1 MSKKAVNIFLLV
13 FSQAINFIILFLF
26 TPYLVRALPKAVYG
40 SYSQTLFIT
49 EFINVLTSMAIVQV
63 AMMIFSNKNYSLLDS
78 LKTTIYFTFGAGLV
92 GAVLCYLFSFWAPSL
107 FDNSD
112 LRLMLQIYGI
122 SIIGNR
128 LNQVLNQALIRIE
141 KAKSIMYISIIAN
154 FIKLILAVIAI
165 RVYDSIWFMLLIY
178 ALEPIISSFIQ
189 LIILKRSNYLEGKY
203 NFEIIR
209 SIFHIGAP
217 LYIVEILGASYTYIS
232 GMYISYFLNQES
244 YAVYKNGSIELPV
257 IGTLYGTISIIFMT
271 DMMRHIQEKDY
282 IKVAT
287 KKREIISA
295 TAVLLYPVA
304 IFFIFYSKD
313 FILLYYSQKYFES
326 YKIFIVFTIILFIR
340 IQNYTD
346 VLVMLQKSKY
356 VMYSFLVF
364 LLVNLSSNFILMR
377 YFDILGSAIATA
389 LSVLI
394 LAWMQLHITIK
405 QLQVKYS
412 DYINLITLAKIT
424 SISALAIFLFKYC
437 SQWVHLNGVISMIL
451 AGALLVPGLILLF
464 IKMKFIEIS
473 HFEKLFEKIPIFGS
487 KLYRMLC

>member
-49 EFINVLTSMAIVQV
+49 EFISVLTSVAIVQV
-63 AMMIFSNKNYSLLDS
+63 AMMIFSNKNYSLPDS
-78 LKTTIYFTFGAGLV
+78 LKTTIYFTLGAGLV
-92 GAVLCYLFSFWAPSL
+92 GAILCFLFSFWAPLL
-107 FDNSD
+107 FDNPD

-141 KAKSIMYISIIAN
+141 KAKSIMYLSIITN

-165 RVYDSIWFMLLIY
+165 KVYESVWLMLLIY
-178 ALEPIISSFIQ
+178 AVEPIVSSMIQ
-189 LIILKRSNYLEGKY
+189 MIILKRNKYLQGKY
-203 NFEIIR
+203 NFQIIK
-209 SIFHIGAP
+209 SIFNIGAP
-217 LYIVEILGASYTYIS
+217 LFIVEILGASYTYIS

-282 IKVAT
+282 KKVAT

-304 IFFIFYSKD
+304 LFFIFYSKE
-313 FILLYYSQKYFES
+313 FILLYLSQKYFES
-326 YKIFIVFTIILFIR
+326 YKIFIVFTLILFIR

-346 VLVMLQKSKY
+346 VLVMMQKSKF

-364 LLVNLSSNFILMR
+364 LLVNLSSNIILMR

-389 LSVLI
+389 LSVFV

-405 QLQVKYS
+405 QLKVKYS
-412 DYINLITLAKIT
+412 DYINLKILAKIT
-424 SISALAIFLFKYC
+424 CISALAIFLFKY
-437 SQWVHLNGVISMIL
+437 SSEWVHLNGVISMIV
-451 AGALLVPGLILLF
+451 AGAILVPGLILLF

-473 HFEKLFEKIPIFGS
+473 HFEKLFEKIPIFGA
-487 KLYRMLC
+487 KLYRILC